1 MEDWQVLGW
10 LKESGTVEG
19 WGEGMVRLSI
29 VEKGGGTNKE
39 IFNYRWYIYEKK
51 KCGIGVLLRRIKT
64 WTTTLPKIKAL
75 SVCSTRMTLYFR
87 SIPVVFSNTQGGI
100 IIWSG
105 PGG

>member
-39 IFNYRWYIYEKK
+39 IFN
-51 KCGIGVLLRRIKT
+51 
-64 WTTTLPKIKAL
+64 
-75 SVCSTRMTLYFR
+75 
-87 SIPVVFSNTQGGI
+87 
-100 IIWSG
+100 
-105 PGG
+105 

>member
-1 MEDWQVLGW
+1 MGW

-51 KCGIGVLLRRIKT
+51 KNVALEFYLEELKRG
-64 WTTTLPKIKAL
+64 LPHCLK
-75 SVCSTRMTLYFR
+75 
-87 SIPVVFSNTQGGI
+87 
-100 IIWSG
+100 
-105 PGG
+105 